1 MADDLKDTLGQ
12 RLRLSKSRSNLSD
25 DPVRQKNMQNFL
37 VLYNK
42 YQKMLRPYKDK
53 ISDLTK
59 FYKQNDLLTPEEIR
73 VAKKAYTLMK
83 SDVPI
88 DELADTLEM
97 LFTDEESPLVTGG
110 EVEANTEE

>member
-1 MADDLKDTLGQ
+1 MADNLKNTLSSK
-12 RLRLSKSRSNLSD
+12 LRLTRKSNNLGD
-25 DPVRQKNMQNFL
+25 DPTRKKNMQNFL
-37 VLYNK
+37 VLYDK
-42 YQKMLRPYKDK
+42 YQKLLRPHKDK

-59 FYKQNDLLTPEEIR
+59 FYKQNDLLSAEEIR

-97 LFTDEESPLVTGG
+97 LFSDEDTFEDGD
-110 EVEANTEE
+110 EIEADTKK

>member
-1 MADDLKDTLGQ
+1 MNIDNKRNIYYICTPCNYSQSTDE
-12 RLRLSKSRSNLSD
+12 
-25 DPVRQKNMQNFL
+25 
-37 VLYNK
+37 YN
-42 YQKMLRPYKDK
+42 
-53 ISDLTK
+53 IFTK

-97 LFTDEESPLVTGG
+97 LFMDEEDPLVAGG
-110 EVEANTEE
+110 EVETDTEE